1 MHTCTPHHKLEE
13 IIFFL
18 VVVVVVV
25 DVLVVVVNAMLFALF
40 LLLYSG
46 VRLYLSVCDD
56 GECIVLRAD
65 TTRMLMDKA
74 SSTHFYK
81 RARFARAGICFKCEE
96 EFMIN
101 DTFQP
106 YSFFFFLV
114 VSSFSSILSFK

>member
-1 MHTCTPHHKLEE
+1 MYTTPQAGRNNLLSCCCCCRRCCGRTCCCKC
-13 IIFFL
+13 
-18 VVVVVVV
+18 
-25 DVLVVVVNAMLFALF
+25 NAFCLF

>member
-1 MHTCTPHHKLEE
+1 MYTTPQAGRNNLPCCCCCRRCCGRTCCCKC
-13 IIFFL
+13 
-18 VVVVVVV
+18 
-25 DVLVVVVNAMLFALF
+25 NAFCLF

-114 VSSFSSILSFK
+114 VSSFSSILFFK